1 MATIDE
7 YVEKRCPTKKRV
19 KLKPFYT
26 TVPIDTNNIEEV
38 RAYER
43 DRIIL
48 ENMFAE
54 VFAKRNR
61 EKRIRSDEKW

>member
-19 KLKPFYT
+19 KLKPFYV
-26 TVPIDTNNIEEV
+26 TVPIDMNNRKELGIW
-38 RAYER
+38 ER
-43 DRIIL
+43 DLTIL

-54 VFAKRNR
+54 VLAKRNR
-61 EKRIRSDEKW
+61 EKRIRE